1 MPPLSPPPLTLRR
14 TYGWLALV
22 FVASGAPYG
31 LLTDTLSQSLARN
44 GVSPGRITALASD
57 VGLPWTLKF
66 LWAPLVD
73 AFGRRKGWIQGSQVT
88 IAVLLFGFSTLP
100 PGDTGTLATL
110 ALLGM
115 AVASATQDIAADAYG
130 IEVLSARSLGEGG
143 GIKVGA
149 YRVGLLLA
157 GGILAGRADALGWP
171 GVWRV
176 AAGVFAL
183 FAASTFFLP
192 SAPRTRT
199 AGTPLVEPLRAL
211 LRTPGIVGIAAFV
224 LLFKAC
230 DYAMPSSLTKTL
242 LVHRGFSNEE
252 LGDVLTPLGIGAS
265 ILGSLVGGWW
275 TSRVGLGKAL
285 LVLGALQAGS
295 NLAYA
300 GAAAVDGKAAL
311 WGAAVFEQLCA
322 GLGTAP
328 FVAFLMTCSQ
338 RAHAGT
344 HYALLTALMGFGR
357 WLFGRWSGAGAE
369 ALGYPGW
376 FAATFL
382 VALPAFLLLPI
393 AYRAIARREAEEAA
407 GAAEATG
414 RVGAPGAGTGGRG
427 GATQG

>member
-1 MPPLSPPPLTLRR
+1 MPPPPSSRR
-14 TYGWLALV
+14 AYGWLAVL

-31 LLTDTLSQSLARN
+31 LLTDTLSQSLARS
-44 GVSPGRITALASD
+44 GVPAARITALASD

-73 AFGRRKGWIQGSQVT
+73 AFGRRRGWIQGSQVT
-88 IAVLLFGFSTLP
+88 LAVLLFGFSTLP
-100 PGDTGTLATL
+100 PGDTGSLATL
-110 ALLGM
+110 ALLAM
-115 AVASATQDIAADAYG
+115 AVASATQDIAVDAYG

-157 GGILAGRADALGWP
+157 GGLLAGRADALGWP

-176 AAGVFAL
+176 AAGAFAL

-192 SAPRTRT
+192 AVPRSRV
-199 AGTPLVEPLRAL
+199 AGTPIVEPLRVL
-211 LRTPGIVGIAAFV
+211 VRTPGIAGIAAFV

-242 LVHRGFSNEE
+242 LVARGFSNHE
-252 LGDVLTPLGIGAS
+252 LGDILTPLGIGAA

-295 NLAYA
+295 NLGYA
-300 GAAAVDGKAAL
+300 GAAALDGKAAL
-311 WGAAVFEQLCA
+311 WAAALFEQLCA

-328 FVAFLMTCSQ
+328 FVAFLMTCSV

-344 HYALLTALMGFGR
+344 HYALLTALMGLGR
-357 WLFGRWSGAGAE
+357 WVFGRWSGAGAE
-369 ALGYPGW
+369 ALGYPAY
-376 FAATFL
+376 FAVTFA

-393 AYRAIARREAEEAA
+393 ARKAIARREAEDDGSTTAV
-407 GAAEATG
+407 AT
-414 RVGAPGAGTGGRG
+414 AFE
-427 GATQG
+427 